1 MYYNAE
7 NYVGKEIRLYP
18 NDTYEKY
25 GIIQNV
31 DDLGWII
38 KITKSH
44 ATSYKVGQEY
54 FLSHSKALS
63 FEFV

>member
-7 NYVGKEIRLYP
+7 NYIGKNIRLYP
-18 NDTYEKY
+18 NDTDEKY
-25 GIIQNV
+25 GVIKNV

-44 ATSYKVGQEY
+44 APSYKVGQEY